1 MSTAVDKQRIRMK
14 AAIQRAIASQQKFAS
29 LRRDPAAYKPR
40 FQFEDWT
47 GEIRAV
53 PGFDE
58 CLLTSTTEDHSLSLE
73 LE

>member
-1 MSTAVDKQRIRMK
+1 MSVAVDKQRIRMK
-14 AAIQRAIASQQKFAS
+14 ALIRRSIAGQKKFAS
-29 LRRDPAAYKPR
+29 LRRDPEAYKPR

-47 GEIRAV
+47 GEIGAV